1 MFEIVLSLS
10 SNSVDK
16 VIDEYHDSTSYT
28 NFSSHSSGSSSGNTI
43 EEYTFGVPRVPLEV
57 F

>member
-16 VIDEYHDSTSYT
+16 AIDEYHDSLATLILVAIVVVVVVGILSR
-28 NFSSHSSGSSSGNTI
+28 NT
-43 EEYTFGVPRVPLEV
+43 RLV
-57 F
+57 FLGFP